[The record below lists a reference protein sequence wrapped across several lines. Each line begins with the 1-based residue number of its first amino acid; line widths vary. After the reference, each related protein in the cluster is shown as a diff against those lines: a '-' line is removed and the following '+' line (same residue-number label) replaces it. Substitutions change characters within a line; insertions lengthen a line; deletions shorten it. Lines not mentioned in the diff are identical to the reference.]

1 MGKAHGQ
8 GAVFRIGDG
17 GGVVRDI
24 SASVAG
30 VRGLPGA
37 AAVVDV
43 TSLTQGPALARGEER
58 VRFVVEGDWDDAPGV
73 GSAAVLGEIRTKGA
87 SVAFEFGPAGGVAGR
102 SGTRG
107 WRGARGW
114 RWTRRRRGRRGSARS
129 SRSRAWWM
137 LGCLRRRAWRRV
149 PSLSLSQGER
159 GLRCSP
165 RGDLA

>member
-58 VRFVVEGDWDDAPGV
+58 ARFVVEGDWDDTPGV

-87 SVAFEFGPAGGVAGR
+87 AVAFEFGPAGGVAGALR
-102 SGTRG
+102 YSGVAWCTRLEVDAPAA
-107 WRGARGW
+107 REARFRAEFAVEGAVDVGVF
-114 RWTRRRRGRRGSARS
+114 A
-129 SRSRAWWM
+129 
-137 LGCLRRRAWRRV
+137 
-149 PSLSLSQGER
+149 
-159 GLRCSP
+159 
-165 RGDLA
+165 